1 MNCIYITSNLKFKE
15 EQACECSEIFSSNE
29 SGIITIKGKN
39 LLFTQFTEDQINS
52 QIETLQEYSIENGL
66 HMSGTI
72 TLGVF
77 NEEDQSISYQ
87 LMKITNKKIQP
98 TDTSIKISNSK
109 GSSNDKPKKKPLTM
123 DQKIAYVK
131 KFYHEHKNFPNS
143 ADTYN
148 GYKIGTFWGTLQK
161 NNDLCTKIKK
171 DLQIE

>member
-1 MNCIYITSNLKFKE
+1 MNYIYITSNLKFKE

-52 QIETLQEYSIENGL
+52 QIETLQEYSIENGF
-66 HMSGTI
+66 HMNGTI
-72 TLGVF
+72 TIGVF

-87 LMKITNKKIQP
+87 LLKITNKKIQP

-109 GSSNDKPKKKPLTM
+109 GSSNDKPKKKSLTM
-123 DQKIAYVK
+123 DQKILYVK
-131 KFYHEHKNFPNS
+131 KFYQDNNKFPNT

>member
-1 MNCIYITSNLKFKE
+1 MNYIYITSNLKFKE
-15 EQACECSEIFSSNE
+15 EQACECSEVFSSNE

-66 HMSGTI
+66 HMNGTI
-72 TLGVF
+72 TLGIF
-77 NEEDQSISYQ
+77 NKEDQSISYQ
-87 LMKITNKKIQP
+87 LLKITNKKIQP
-98 TDTSIKISNSK
+98 TDTSIKITNSK
-109 GSSNDKPKKKPLTM
+109 GSNDKPKKKPLTM
-123 DQKIAYVK
+123 DQKITYIK
-131 KFYHEHKNFPNS
+131 NFYHEHEKMPNS

>member
-1 MNCIYITSNLKFKE
+1 MNYIYITSNLKFKE

-66 HMSGTI
+66 HMNGTI

-87 LMKITNKKIQP
+87 LMKITNNKR
-98 TDTSIKISNSK
+98 
-109 GSSNDKPKKKPLTM
+109 
-123 DQKIAYVK
+123 
-131 KFYHEHKNFPNS
+131 KF
-143 ADTYN
+143 
-148 GYKIGTFWGTLQK
+148 
-161 NNDLCTKIKK
+161 
-171 DLQIE
+171 